1 MQSYRNDGRGVPADP
16 ALLRGVEMWGKVMNG
31 VALIAAMIS
40 ACCLDS
46 AQWWKFLIVFVASM
60 GWLIGAAFVNGYFVE

>member
-1 MQSYRNDGRGVPADP
+1 
-16 ALLRGVEMWGKVMNG
+16 MWGKVMNG